1 MTDRPHFKKTPE
13 KRVSDPGPKST
24 QHPGIEEGLEVGHKR
39 LSQIVQGSPIPTFV
53 IDHKHVFVHCN
64 KAFENLTGI
73 SAGDIIGTKQ
83 QWLAFYPA
91 KRPVLAD
98 LIVDGATEEEITGY
112 YGRGYRNS
120 KTIEGAY
127 EAEAFFSNLWEKGK
141 WLFFTAA
148 PLKDDDARIIGA
160 IETLQDITEQKHAEE
175 ALRQSEQRH
184 RTLLDFLPSP
194 VVLFT
199 IEGNVSY
206 LNVAFTETFGWAL
219 EEIRGKKISY
229 VPPNLVE
236 ECEFNTRRLFRE
248 NIVLQ
253 HESKR
258 LTKDGRTLDVSI
270 RATVYSETEDGPTG
284 ELVILQD
291 ITREKRIA
299 RHNEA
304 ILRIS
309 RALPEYPDLEE
320 LLGYINL
327 EVKRL
332 LDSEGAV
339 VVLRDEDGHDLYV
352 LGAAYDATDTQT
364 RVKQSRFPPD
374 KLVAGKVIRSGEP
387 LIINDISD
395 EPDLHR
401 ERDKKLGYTTRN
413 LLLVPLKS
421 IERIIGVLCAI
432 NKKGGDFEETDR
444 DLLNMIAGTV
454 VLSIENA
461 RFSEEIKRAYRINEA
476 LLRMSMALPEYP
488 DLEEL
493 LDYVSNEVKRLIVAE
508 GALVILL
515 DAVTDE
521 LYFPGVSYDD
531 PVIQARV
538 KGIRFSM
545 DELVAGK
552 VIRNGTPLI
561 INDIPEKPDLHRER
575 DKKLGYTTRNLLL
588 IPLKSIDRVI
598 GVLCA
603 INKKGGDFEEADRDL
618 LSMIA
623 GTVAL
628 SIENAR
634 FSEEI
639 KRAYREVSGLN
650 RAKDKVINHLSHE
663 LKTPVSILT
672 TNLIILEKKLEELK
686 EDTWRRAMDRAQR
699 NLDRI
704 LEIQY
709 KAHDIMQDKR
719 YEARDLL
726 SHLVDQCADELETL
740 VAEQVGDGPVIERIR
755 GRIEEIF
762 GSEELIPEEI
772 CLSEFL
778 KVRLEQLKPLFSH
791 RQVEIG
797 LRFECNSQIRIP
809 PEILEKV
816 IDGLIKN
823 AVENTPDQ
831 GKIEILTRD
840 EEQQTMFSVHD
851 FGVGITE
858 ESQKRIFEGFF
869 MTQATL
875 DYSSKNPFDFSAGGK
890 GTDLL
895 RIKIFSERYGFHIS
909 MHSTRCRFI
918 PEDTDICPG
927 KISMCNDC
935 DTIDD
940 CHHSGETIFSI
951 YFPNPM
957 KQQAA
962 CDQQVKMPQ

>member
-432 NKKGGDFEETDR
+432 NKKGGDFEE
-444 DLLNMIAGTV
+444 
-454 VLSIENA
+454 
-461 RFSEEIKRAYRINEA
+461 
-476 LLRMSMALPEYP
+476 
-488 DLEEL
+488 
-493 LDYVSNEVKRLIVAE
+493 
-508 GALVILL
+508 
-515 DAVTDE
+515 
-521 LYFPGVSYDD
+521 
-531 PVIQARV
+531 
-538 KGIRFSM
+538 
-545 DELVAGK
+545 
-552 VIRNGTPLI
+552 
-561 INDIPEKPDLHRER
+561 
-575 DKKLGYTTRNLLL
+575 
-588 IPLKSIDRVI
+588 
-598 GVLCA
+598 
-603 INKKGGDFEEADRDL
+603 ADRDL